1 MVVVPKK
8 EGYGHLLKWL
18 IKIGDIFV
26 INIFMLLFYLVFRNI
41 SNGLGYL
48 QLESSEIGELL
59 LLITL
64 TYFITSSIVEED
76 VASNI
81 VFFDKLIQK
90 TVSFVSLY
98 TLIYI
103 VGIFLLN
110 IVELSW
116 VTWIVFYVCLC
127 IFYGLWHIFLRVIL
141 KLYRKRGYN
150 YKRVVIIGGGLNGI
164 NVYNELNSNVYGYKV
179 LGYFDDNK
187 QPVNNLPEYLGN
199 ISVVESFCLNEKVDE
214 IFCTLPGNQESKILS
229 LMNFS
234 EKNLIRFYL
243 VPEFYKYLR
252 RKLVLRFLQSTPVVA
267 IREEPLQSV
276 HNRLIKRA
284 FDIVFSTLV
293 LLTIFPIVYLIFGAI
308 IKLTSPGPVFFKQKR
323 TGLGGEIFDC
333 YKFRSMTVN
342 DEANSKI
349 TVKSDPRV
357 TKIGAFM
364 RKTSIDEL
372 PQFINVLLGDM
383 SVVGPRPH
391 MLQQTHL
398 YQKLIDKFMIR
409 HLVKPGITG
418 WAQISGYRGET
429 NTIDKMEGRFKS
441 DVWYIENWSFFLDI
455 KIIFV
460 TVIRLFQGEEDAY

>member
-1 MVVVPKK
+1 MVVIPKK

-18 IKIGDIFV
+18 IKLGDIV
-26 INIFMLLFYLVFRNI
+26 IINIFITFFYLIFRNI

-48 QLESSEIGELL
+48 HLENSEIGEVILL
-59 LLITL
+59 TTL
-64 TYFITSSIVEED
+64 TYFIASSIIEEEL
-76 VASNI
+76 ASNI

-90 TVSFVSLY
+90 TISFVSLY

-103 VGIFLLN
+103 VGVFLLD

-127 IFYGLWHIFLRVIL
+127 LVYSLWHIFLRIIL

-150 YKRVVIIGGGLNGI
+150 YKRVVIVGGGLNGI
-164 NVYNELNSNVYGYKV
+164 NVYNELNSSVYGYKV

-187 QPVNNLPEYLGN
+187 QPLQSLPEYLGN
-199 ISVVESFCLNEKVDE
+199 TSAVESFCLTEKVDE
-214 IFCTLPGNQESKILS
+214 IFCTLPGSEEAKILS
-229 LMNFS
+229 LMNFA
-234 EKNLIRFYL
+234 EKNLMRFYL
-243 VPEFYKYLR
+243 VPEIYKYIR
-252 RKLVLRFLQSTPVVA
+252 RKLVLRFLQSTPVVT
-267 IREEPLQSV
+267 IREEPLQSI
-276 HNRLIKRA
+276 HNRIIKRA
-284 FDIVFSTLV
+284 FDIVFSSFIMITVFPLV
-293 LLTIFPIVYLIFGAI
+293 YIIFGSI
-308 IKLTSPGPVFFKQKR
+308 IKLTSAGPIFFKQKR
-323 TGLGGEIFDC
+323 TGLGGEIFNC
-333 YKFRSMTVN
+333 YKFRSMSIN
-342 DEANSKI
+342 EDANSKI

-372 PQFINVLLGDM
+372 PQFINVLKGDM

-391 MLQQTHL
+391 MLQQTDL

-429 NTIDKMEGRFKS
+429 DTIDKMEGRFKC

-460 TVIRLFQGEEDAY
+460 TIIRLFQGEEDAY